1 MKKTTPEEVRDR
13 IQSLTED
20 RRKELEE
27 IQARIDEEVAKAR
40 AAAAAIEK
48 AVDALD
54 VDAHM
59 QAKEA
64 EARAKTA
71 IDMYRARREKISKR
85 KYITE
90 EESNRVIDSLIEYE
104 NELAKEYK
112 KELAGILSTLD
123 AATQKYQNA
132 VTDAESTISAWTMTI
147 HANYRNPSTTY
158 QDGTHRAPQPQP
170 VRFSPRECAESNIT
184 AKYIKDVRS
193 VKHP

>member
-1 MKKTTPEEVRDR
+1 MKKAIIEEVKDKIR
-13 IQSLTED
+13 SLQDE
-20 RRKELEE
+20 RQKELEE
-27 IQARIDEEVAKAR
+27 IQARIDEEVTKAR

-71 IDMYRARREKISKR
+71 IDMYRARQEKISKR

-90 EESNRVIDSLIEYE
+90 EESDRVIDSLVEYE
-104 NELAKEYK
+104 KELAEEYK

-123 AATQKYQNA
+123 AATKKYQNA
-132 VTDAESTISAWTMTI
+132 VTDAESTISAWTLTI
-147 HANYRNPSTTY
+147 HANYRNPATTY
-158 QDGTHRAPQPQP
+158 PDGTHRAPQAQP

-184 AKYIKDVRS
+184 AKYINDVRS